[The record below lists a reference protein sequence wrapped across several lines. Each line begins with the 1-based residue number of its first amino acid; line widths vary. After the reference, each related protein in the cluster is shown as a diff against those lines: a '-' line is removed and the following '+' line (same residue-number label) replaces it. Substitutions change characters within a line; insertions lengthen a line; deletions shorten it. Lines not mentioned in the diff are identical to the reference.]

1 MGQLAKLRSGCQPV
15 HPSAART
22 AFASDD
28 LALIFSQTP
37 PDEATNSVRSSG
49 RVIFPRGGP
58 VSTPVRMAQI
68 KPEGLKDERS
78 ALADSHGVFKNYR
91 IYLVLPCYK

>member
-1 MGQLAKLRSGCQPV
+1 MGQLAKLCSGCQPV

-28 LALIFSQTP
+28 LALIFSQVP
-37 PDEATNSVRSSG
+37 PDEATNAVRISG
-49 RVIFPRGGP
+49 RVMFPGGDP
-58 VSTPVRMAQI
+58 VSTQVRMAQI
-68 KPEGLKDERS
+68 EPEGLKDERS
-78 ALADSHGVFKNYR
+78 VPTDSHGVFKNYR